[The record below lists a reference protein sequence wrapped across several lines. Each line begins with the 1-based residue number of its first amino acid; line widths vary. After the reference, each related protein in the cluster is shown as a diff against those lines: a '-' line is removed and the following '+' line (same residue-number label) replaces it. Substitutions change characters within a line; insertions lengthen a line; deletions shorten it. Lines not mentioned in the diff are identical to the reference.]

1 MESLILIP
9 RSTMKYLLPLPF
21 PVSRRLSHLA
31 KTWVTPLVMLAG
43 VSLPVRAIDFSVVY
57 ESTVDAAA
65 QAVIAEALTE
75 YSTRFSDEVTVSLKF
90 KNSGTGLGSSSTY
103 RFNRPFGEYYSALI
117 ADASTVNDQVALA
130 SLNPS
135 LPANQVYGPEF
146 IQTTRVG
153 FAAVG
158 IDVTTNHIPDYF
170 DGRID
175 LNLSLTNYD
184 RLAIDPLKYDLRA
197 VVWHEVNEILGT
209 SSGVGG
215 VPTVGDIFRYRSDG
229 ARTFTTEGD
238 DAYFSIDGITPLARF
253 NQQAGLDYGD
263 FWSGPNHLP
272 QVQDASGTSGATP
285 NMGVEI
291 VMLDVVGWNA
301 VPEPSALAMIS
312 LTMSVS
318 LWRRRRGVSVSE
330 E

>member
-1 MESLILIP
+1 MGTPPGDARRRKSPSPCDRL
-9 RSTMKYLLPLPF
+9 F
-21 PVSRRLSHLA
+21 RRLF
-31 KTWVTPLVMLAG
+31 VEFIDG
-43 VSLPVRAIDFSVVY
+43 RAS
-57 ESTVDAAA
+57 AA
-65 QAVIAEALTE
+65 QAVIAEALSE

-146 IQTTRVG
+146 IQTTRAG

-158 IDVTTNHIPDYF
+158 INVTTNHIPDYF

-209 SSGVGG
+209 SSGIGG

-272 QVQDASGTSGATP
+272 QVQDASGTPGATP

-312 LTMSVS
+312 LTMSRISSRAASRSSWANCVRS
-318 LWRRRRGVSVSE
+318 MASIRALKIVPLMS
-330 E
+330 